1 MLMSGSPTADIQVGA
16 FFAVGSARQ
25 AAAMAARGPP
35 AITAGPISFSS
46 ATAAVRR
53 QFGYSGMRNGDE

>member
-25 AAAMAARGPP
+25 AAVMAARGPP
-35 AITAGPISFSS
+35 VGNLWGARGALVGLPRDTWVF
-46 ATAAVRR
+46 
-53 QFGYSGMRNGDE
+53 